1 MFSSYIYII
10 VIVVIA
16 MVVIFGIFLFIKSIS
31 NSDKY
36 YRPKNIKRKIEELEK
51 KIAGNPRDYD
61 SMYDLAVIQE
71 QYNFTEKSIET
82 YKKLIDAGYFE
93 GEEIAIYQKLEALYQ
108 KLDNNEEVF
117 KCILKIAQLDPKNN
131 YYSLKAANILGK
143 EGAYKIAC

>member
-71 QYNFTEKSIET
+71 QYNSLFSISQFISFRTTVWVGVLPLTEASFS
-82 YKKLIDAGYFE
+82 A
-93 GEEIAIYQKLEALYQ
+93 
-108 KLDNNEEVF
+108 
-117 KCILKIAQLDPKNN
+117 
-131 YYSLKAANILGK
+131 
-143 EGAYKIAC
+143 